1 MSSHLIHRD
10 SCHANTVV
18 AEWQCKVEDTHT
30 AGNSIS
36 PCEDMYIMYIY
47 ASLLCGHKLYMHVDL
62 LSVCARYEVKQLT
75 TVVWFLTCRNRLTAN
90 TQYHFTL

>member
-1 MSSHLIHRD
+1 
-10 SCHANTVV
+10 
-18 AEWQCKVEDTHT
+18 
-30 AGNSIS
+30 
-36 PCEDMYIMYIY
+36 MYIY